1 MAYSRID
8 VAPRSSLGGD
18 GLLGVVAVGDGG
30 AAAGSDIPTV
40 GTADTSS
47 PWDFPLALLAI
58 GIVVGA
64 AFWADSMFGD
74 GSYPPAI
81 PPVPPDGLTIF
92 AGLYVAAQAIERLIE
107 PLSKVVLRKEPAE
120 GEAAGAKDAAR
131 NAVST
136 MLQADASPTNEA
148 IAAVQALLDVA
159 AKADAAV
166 KRIYRFRVVVFWLL
180 ASVVGVFA
188 SAVMKLYLLNR
199 VGIANPSRVSEVLAT
214 GLILGA
220 GTKPLH
226 DLIELIS
233 AKKSTSEDNAK
244 AAKGKTE
251 GEV

>member
-8 VAPRSSLGGD
+8 VTPRSSLGG
-18 GLLGVVAVGDGG
+18 GELLGVLPVGDGG
-30 AAAGSDIPTV
+30 APPASSVPTV
-40 GTADTSS
+40 GTADTST

-64 AFWADSMFGD
+64 AFWADSLFGD
-74 GSYPPAI
+74 GSYPPTI

-120 GEAAGAKDAAR
+120 GEAADKKDAAR
-131 NAVST
+131 KAVLGA
-136 MLQADASPTNEA
+136 LQSDADPTEA
-148 IAAVQALLDVA
+148 AMAAIQEKLNLA

-199 VGIANPSRVSEVLAT
+199 VGIANPSRVWEVLAT